1 MWTKKEKIHAALW
14 GLLILCALVALA
26 FGLYSMLMK
35 AALSNENNNLAITFD
50 EYGYTKT
57 HFEGTVVFKKDFS
70 NVSIDMIFTGDSRY
84 QVYGESY
91 TLLLTNE
98 DGEEVMDVKA
108 GVAYH
113 FIARVDFEETP
124 DYKWYIA
131 GQEVQNKSK
140 SKAWFAADGKTL
152 YTINFGS

>member
-1 MWTKKEKIHAALW
+1 
-14 GLLILCALVALA
+14 
-26 FGLYSMLMK
+26 
-35 AALSNENNNLAITFD
+35 
-50 EYGYTKT
+50 
-57 HFEGTVVFKKDFS
+57 
-70 NVSIDMIFTGDSRY
+70 MIFTGDSRY

-131 GQEVQNKSK
+131 GQEVQDKSK